1 MASTVRMDDPSFPYQ
16 GMPMPS
22 NNEHHYSTP
31 ADTDHHHHD
40 ENMQSPLG
48 GPAASEPRRW
58 KWSVTTILIGTSQS
72 GKSTLINR
80 FRSMAIGPYPMPEPA
95 NVGQGTF
102 ACTKEPFLYEFDIPM
117 TDYLLVEGPRGDLV
131 RGLDDDDPDRYE
143 RSLFDMGLWKRSDVQ
158 VRARNSYADIVRLR
172 VLDTPGLDDDK
183 PEENATNIRKVL
195 QFLNE
200 LASSPDLDMRSVGA
214 VMFVIKAGAPFNDS
228 LQRWYH
234 HYQRCMPNLFG
245 SIAVINTNY
254 RLKDWKLEYGKKA
267 LNAVTFGGAK
277 LSSRDRK
284 MKLRRE
290 AWAEIF
296 HNDPTHFFIDSKPS
310 PKVPFE
316 NYASSNTV
324 YDMLLYLR
332 SQGKLPIDNIRLVKF
347 QQMVAVDMQ
356 LAQCLGNI
364 RMKWENERDYLCQSQ
379 SVGHQSLAQHK
390 KNRLMW
396 KNTMDELEK
405 KLELWDTTVQFDLN
419 TYSPTAEPSA
429 PAKVWKFCTF
439 RGHENTFEISEKV
452 FPFDVNAPDSD
463 DTTWVSK
470 RKATAADKTWKG
482 TYKSKW
488 RKTPKFTARSWTTNK
503 TYYAD
508 EIRKAREQRDEL
520 LDNIDKT
527 DDIIA
532 KEASLLL
539 QSGKGEVADDENPR
553 LTQLTEWLAA
563 VDRFMRQ
570 LREEEVPLS
579 EGFSEAAMAR
589 YGKSI
594 DQVGYGDVVQLVAES
609 EPELKSAFEVEA
621 KRLSR
626 R

>member
-1 MASTVRMDDPSFPYQ
+1 MASTVKMDDPSFPYQ
-16 GMPMPS
+16 GMPNTEPQAAVTP
-22 NNEHHYSTP
+22 EHEHSSYD
-31 ADTDHHHHD
+31 ADHRDAD
-40 ENMQSPLG
+40 NMEPPTSM
-48 GPAASEPRRW
+48 PRRW

-80 FRSMAIGPYPMPEPA
+80 FRSMAIGPHPMPEPA

-117 TDYLLVEGPRGDLV
+117 TDYVLVEGPRSDLV
-131 RGLDDDDPDRYE
+131 PGLDDEDGNME
-143 RSLFDMGLWKRSDVQ
+143 RSIFDLGLWKRNDVQ

-195 QFLNE
+195 QFLNT
-200 LASSPDLDMRSVGA
+200 LADSPDLDKRSLGA

-245 SIAVINTNY
+245 SIAVVNTNY
-254 RLKDWKLEYGKKA
+254 RLKDWKMEYGKRA
-267 LNAVTFGGAK
+267 LSAVTFGGAAK
-277 LSSRDRK
+277 LLSSRDRK

-290 AWAEIF
+290 AWADIF
-296 HNDPTHFFIDSKPS
+296 HSDPTHFFIDSKPS
-310 PKVPFE
+310 AKVPFE
-316 NYASSNTV
+316 NYSSANTV

-347 QQMVAVDMQ
+347 HQMVAVDAQ
-356 LAQCLGNI
+356 LALCLGAI
-364 RMKWENERDYLCQSQ
+364 RALWESDRDYLCQSQ

-405 KLELWDTTVQFDLN
+405 KLELWETDVQFDLN

-439 RGHENTFEISEKV
+439 RGHENTLEITEKV
-452 FPFDVNAPDSD
+452 FPFGVNAPDSD
-463 DTTWVSK
+463 DTVWVSK
-470 RKATAADKTWKG
+470 RQATAADRTWKG

-488 RKTPKFTARSWTTNK
+488 RKTPRFTARSWTTNR

-508 EIRKAREQRDEL
+508 EIRRAREQRDEL
-520 LDNIDKT
+520 LENIDKT

-539 QSGKGEVADDENPR
+539 QSGKDDAGADENPR
-553 LTQLTEWLAA
+553 LAQLTEWLAA
-563 VDRFMRQ
+563 VDRYMRQ

-579 EGFSEAAMAR
+579 EGFSESAMAR
-589 YGKSI
+589 YGKPI
-594 DQVGYGDVVQLVAES
+594 DKVGYGDVLQLVAET
-609 EPELKSAFEVEA
+609 EPELRPAFEVAA
-621 KRLSR
+621 KYLSR